1 VSRGGP
7 GDSRERGTRLE
18 SVAVSVAALLM
29 LGVLWVRTDH
39 LTPDHPWWSFP
50 GDHHIYLFMADH
62 PVGDLHV
69 APWGWRIL
77 EPGLVGLLPGSARFG
92 FRVVC
97 LLSLCMATACAYR
110 ICRRLGFDVRLASA
124 GMLLFVSLSFATK
137 YVMFDFWLTDP
148 LAFAFVALAVLF
160 AIERRPV
167 AFAICLAV
175 GVLAKE
181 SVIFAAPLLYTFG
194 AERPLDRRA
203 LWRVA
208 TATAPALLV
217 LMAVRLAIPAWN
229 GQPYALGLPGPIAAN
244 ARTVPDYSALAVA
257 REVLARRA
265 ADITSTLTHAV
276 SAFGLLVGVLPFL
289 GGRRARSLAL
299 RFSPFLVLVA
309 LQLVFAF
316 NTQRLLVLAF
326 PAVVPLALCGLQA
339 LRERGVPDVALLG
352 TCAVFAA
359 LELVSPDQ
367 IASPPL
373 VQVAVLAACAT
384 WMWASARRAAS
395 SAIPVPT

>member
-1 VSRGGP
+1 
-7 GDSRERGTRLE
+7 
-18 SVAVSVAALLM
+18 VAVPSAALLM
-29 LGVLWVRTDH
+29 SGLLWLRTDH
-39 LTPDHPWWSFP
+39 LTPEHPWWSFP
-50 GDHHIYLFMADH
+50 GDHHMYLFMADH
-62 PVGDLHV
+62 PVGDLHL

-77 EPGLVGLLPGSARFG
+77 EPGLVRLLPGSAQLG
-92 FRVVC
+92 FQIVC
-97 LLSLCMATACAYR
+97 LLSLCVAATCVYR

-124 GMLLFVSLSFATK
+124 GLLLFVSLSFATK

-160 AIERRPV
+160 AIEQRPV

-203 LWRVA
+203 WWRA
-208 TATAPALLV
+208 AAATAPALLV

-244 ARTVPDYSALAVA
+244 ARTIPDYSALAVA
-257 REVLARRA
+257 RDVLTRRA
-265 ADITSTLTHAV
+265 ADLTVTITHAI
-276 SAFGLLVGVLPFL
+276 SAFGLLVGVLPFV
-289 GGRRARSLAL
+289 GGRRARPLAL
-299 RFSPFLVLVA
+299 RFSPFLILVV
-309 LQLVFAF
+309 LQLVFAY

-326 PAVVPLALCGLQA
+326 PAVIPLALCGLRT

-352 TCAVFAA
+352 TCGAFAG
-359 LELVSPDQ
+359 LQLLSPDQ
-367 IASPPL
+367 IAPVPL

-395 SAIPVPT
+395 SAIPVPA

>member
-1 VSRGGP
+1 MSRRGPNVSG
-7 GDSRERGTRLE
+7 ERSTRIEAL
-18 SVAVSVAALLM
+18 AVPSAALLM
-29 LGVLWVRTDH
+29 LGLLWLRTDH

-50 GDHHIYLFMADH
+50 GDHHMYLFMADH
-62 PVGDLHV
+62 PVGDLHL

-77 EPGLVGLLPGSARFG
+77 EPGLVRLLPGSSQVG
-92 FRVVC
+92 FQIVC
-97 LLSLCMATACAYR
+97 FISLCVAAGCVYR

-124 GMLLFVSLSFATK
+124 GLLLFVSLSFATK

-148 LAFAFVALAVLF
+148 LAFAFVAFAVLF
-160 AIERRPV
+160 AIEQRPV

-194 AERPLDRRA
+194 AERPIDRRA
-203 LWRVA
+203 LWRTA
-208 TATAPALLV
+208 AATAPALLV
-217 LMAVRLAIPAWN
+217 LLVVRLAIPAWN

-257 REVLARRA
+257 REVVARRA
-265 ADITSTLTHAV
+265 ADLTSTLTQAV

-299 RFSPFLVLVA
+299 RFSPFLILVA
-309 LQLVFAF
+309 LQLVFAY
-316 NTQRLLVLAF
+316 NTQRLIVLAF
-326 PAVVPLALCGLQA
+326 PAVIPLALCGLQA

-352 TCAVFAA
+352 TCGIFAG
-359 LELVSPDQ
+359 LQLLSPDQ
-367 IASPPL
+367 IAPAPL
-373 VQVAVLAACAT
+373 VQVAVLGVCAA
-384 WMWASARRAAS
+384 WMWVSARRAPAQ
-395 SAIPVPT
+395 AIPVPA